1 MIYCRNVAKYIA
13 VGPYTRCI
21 SKRPKIKD
29 DELLIAIPKD
39 EEKKEKEI
47 LWINCENI
55 AELK

>member
-39 EEKKEKEI
+39 EETKEKRD
-47 LWINCENI
+47 LMDK
-55 AELK
+55 L